1 MPQLAHP
8 SRIEFLPRVIRAGEA
23 HVYLVMDRNRFC
35 KEVKPNLIAVPIGTQ
50 GISYDRLDLD
60 EWWEEYKSSN
70 GQPGALL
77 KLKGEAQWENE
88 CQDFTVGRIS
98 QAVCGTSTKS
108 STANAF
114 AKAVERATKKKRKG
128 S

>member
-1 MPQLAHP
+1 MPRA
-8 SRIEFLPRVIRAGEA
+8 IRAKDA
-23 HVYLVMDRNRFC
+23 HFYLGMDRNRFNS
-35 KEVKPNLIAVPIGTQ
+35 EVKPHLVAVPIGVQ
-50 GISYDRLDLD
+50 GIAYDRLDLD
-60 EWWEEYKSSN
+60 EWWEVYKKCN

-88 CQDFTVGRIS
+88 CQDFTAGQTS
-98 QAVCGTSTKS
+98 PAVCGTSTKS